1 MYTESKRL
9 ISEINFRPPGVR
21 WSSNEERT
29 DVQLAQYSHVI
40 PWPYDILPEHKR
52 NR

>member
-1 MYTESKRL
+1 MESKRL

-21 WSSNEERT
+21 RSSNEERT
-29 DVQLAQYSHVI
+29 DVQLAQCSHGI
-40 PWPYDILPEHKR
+40 PPYDIVPKYKR